1 MWTMYVKFCVLNVV
15 NLCMYVHVYMHPKI
29 VHLYIF
35 IKYNVH
41 YYIVCIYIIS
51 GKASQITSLLGD
63 PYQQEICNLIPCI
76 DISSMV
82 SRYVISSESYCTLL

>member
-15 NLCMYVHVYMHPKI
+15 NLCMHVHAYMHPKI
-29 VHLYIF
+29 VHLYAM
-35 IKYNVH
+35 H
-41 YYIVCIYIIS
+41 HYIVCIYITS

-82 SRYVISSESYCTLL
+82 SRYVISSESYLLYIAIVW